1 MAISFYDSAEVKALL
16 DYPGCIDAMRR
27 AMIALST
34 GERPQPLRQIFKV
47 ENGTYGTMPGELAA
61 LSTFGAK
68 LVSVFPDP
76 ERPGC
81 TRHQGVVVAYDG
93 KTGAVSCIA
102 DAEQI
107 TKIRTACATAVATDA
122 LARPDAQV
130 LAIIGSGVQGEA
142 HLHALPLVR
151 DFREILLWGRSPERT
166 RALADRMSAKLGRQI
181 TIVADTREAATRAD
195 VICTVTSSAEPV
207 VLAEWVKPGTHLN
220 LVGSSYLGPVEVDSA
235 LVAKAR
241 YIADYRLGVLAQ
253 ASELAVARDAGLV
266 DDGHVVGEI
275 GEVLAGRIAG
285 RENDDQI
292 TIYKSLG
299 HVAQDLAA
307 AAYLQARASGNIAR
321 APASIGGEEIN
332 H

>member
-1 MAISFYDSAEVKALL
+1 MSIRFFDAAQVEELL
-16 DYPGCIDAMRR
+16 DYPGCIEAVRR
-27 AMIALST
+27 AMIALSS
-34 GERPQPLRQIFKV
+34 GERPQPLRQIWSVGK
-47 ENGTYGTMPGELAA
+47 GAWGIMPGDLAA

-68 LVSVFPDP
+68 LVSVFADP

-93 KTGAVSCIA
+93 ETGAVSCIA

-122 LARPDAQV
+122 LGRADAEV

-142 HLHALPLVR
+142 HLNALPLVR
-151 DFREILLWGRSPERT
+151 PFREILLWGRSPERT
-166 RALADRMSAKLGRQI
+166 RALAEKMGEKLGRPI
-181 TIVADTREAATRAD
+181 TVASRTQEAVERAD
-195 VICTVTSSAEPV
+195 VICTVTSSPEPV

-241 YIADYRLGVLAQ
+241 YIADYRAGVLAQ
-253 ASELAVARDAGLV
+253 ASELAVARDEGLV
-266 DDGHVVGEI
+266 DDSHVVAEI
-275 GEVLAGRIAG
+275 GEVLSGRIAG
-285 RENDDQI
+285 RENGGQI

-307 AAYLQARASGNIAR
+307 AAYLRERSPTGFA
-321 APASIGGEEIN
+321 
-332 H
+332 

>member
-1 MAISFYDSAEVKALL
+1 MPIAFYDAAQVEELL
-16 DYPGCIDAMRR
+16 DYPGCTEAMRR
-27 AMIALST
+27 AMVALST
-34 GERPQPLRQIFKV
+34 GERPQPLRQIFAV

-122 LARPDAQV
+122 LARPDAEV

-142 HLHALPLVR
+142 HLNALPLVR
-151 DFREILLWGRSPERT
+151 PFREILLWGRSPERT
-166 RALADRMSAKLGRQI
+166 RRLADRMGEKLGRLV
-181 TIVADTREAATRAD
+181 TVVSETREAAERAD

-207 VLAEWVKPGTHLN
+207 VLADWVKPGTHIN

-241 YIADYRLGVLAQ
+241 YIADYRAGALAQ
-253 ASELAVARDAGLV
+253 ASELAIARDAGLV
-266 DDGHVVGEI
+266 DDSHVVGEI
-275 GEVLAGRIAG
+275 GEVLAGNIVG
-285 RENDDQI
+285 RENDQQV

-307 AAYLQARASGNIAR
+307 AAYLQRRRRG
-321 APASIGGEEIN
+321 
-332 H
+332 